1 MKEKVIAV
9 FDIGK
14 TNKKLLLFDYNLR
27 LVSEKETR
35 FPEQVDDDGF
45 ECDNIEAIEKW
56 VRDSV
61 TALVLSDK
69 YDLTALNFATYGATI
84 AFLDEHGKRITPV
97 YNYLKPVDEKLPEK
111 LYKRY
116 GGQDEFCRRT
126 ASPAL
131 GMLNSGIQIFW
142 LKTEKPTVYSRV
154 DQILHFPQYISYLFT
169 GKISSEHTSVGCH
182 TSLWDFDNMK
192 YHPWLA
198 DQGISLPEPVSV
210 MTFSEIEIE
219 GKKIKTGIGI
229 HDSSASLA
237 PYFTGNRGKFLLM
250 STGTWC
256 INMNP
261 FNHEKLT
268 SMQLD
273 NDCLCYMSV
282 NMQPVKSSRLFLGNM
297 HDNGVSML
305 SDHFRTSDDYY
316 KGVKYDSDLILMLKT
331 RYRGDKRIFFSSAP
345 GSREFREKIDLF
357 EFRTFEEGYHQLMIE
372 LSEFTVDSIGLILG
386 ERDETENIYITGG
399 FARNSIFLKLISQ
412 AFPSKKVYTSVIN
425 NATAL
430 GAALVMFQSLGY
442 AIPELNLGLTKIS
455 S

>member
-61 TALVLSDK
+61 TALVRSDK

-84 AFLDEHGKRITPV
+84 AYLDNHGKRITPV

-131 GMLNSGIQIFW
+131 GMLNSGMQIFW
-142 LKTEKPTVYSRV
+142 LKTEKPDVFSRV
-154 DQILHFPQYISYLFT
+154 DQILHFPQYLSYLFT
-169 GKISSEHTSVGCH
+169 GKIYSEHTSVGCH
-182 TSLWDFDNMK
+182 TILWDFDNMK
-192 YHPWLA
+192 YHPWLS

-210 MTFSEIEIE
+210 MTCNEIEVE

-261 FNHEKLT
+261 FNPEKLT
-268 SMQLD
+268 TMQLD

-282 NMQPVKSSRLFLGNM
+282 TMQPVKSSRLFLGNM
-297 HDNGVSML
+297 HDNGVNML

-316 KGVKYDSDLILMLKT
+316 KDVKYDSDLILMLKT
-331 RYRGDKRIFFSSAP
+331 RYRGDKRVFFSTVP

-372 LSEFTVDSIGLILG
+372 LGELTVDSIGLILA

-412 AFPSKKVYTSVIN
+412 AFPSKKVYTSVIK

-430 GAALVMFQSLGY
+430 GAALVIFQSLGY
-442 AIPELNLGLTKIS
+442 ALPELNLGLTEIS

>member
-27 LVSEKETR
+27 RVSEKETR